1 VLILKTS
8 ASWKSDDI
16 ITEIEH
22 NIDLNQVAYCISDT
36 GNNLT
41 RTFRLLNCKHIADIN
56 HKFTLM
62 IQSVFE
68 HHPLLDTYTKALSS
82 LRAQKSMSKIARIV
96 PPNQRIMNRFMNLT
110 PLFKWGIK
118 MIHLLDNNELTD
130 DEALALSFLEPLRE
144 FVGDAYKI
152 LVRMHK
158 MQKILKNKGFNENTA
173 KEAMK
178 VFSNMKSNTSVKI
191 KELLDEY
198 FADLT
203 IKTEGKTICCSSDI
217 IESCFGKYK
226 EVVKGNKTVG
236 ISDLCLCI
244 AAMTGE
250 NNSDKTNQAM
260 EEISI
265 KHVKDW
271 GAKNITKTLFAE
283 KIELNKIMERNYIWK
298 K

>member
-1 VLILKTS
+1 
-8 ASWKSDDI
+8 
-16 ITEIEH
+16 
-22 NIDLNQVAYCISDT
+22 
-36 GNNLT
+36 
-41 RTFRLLNCKHIADIN
+41 
-56 HKFTLM
+56 M

-68 HHPLLDTYTKALSS
+68 NNQLLDEYTKALSS

-110 PLFKWGIK
+110 PLFKWGLK

-130 DEALALSFLEPLRE
+130 DEAAVLSFLEPLKD
-144 FVGDAYKI
+144 FVGDTYKI
-152 LVRMHK
+152 LIRLHK
-158 MQKILKNKGFNENTA
+158 IQKTLKNKGFNEKTA
-173 KEAMK
+173 TEAMK
-178 VFSNMKSNTSVKI
+178 VFSSMKSGNSLKI
-191 KELLDEY
+191 KEQLDKY

-203 IKTEGKTICCSSDI
+203 IKSEGKTICCSSDI

-250 NNSDKTNQAM
+250 NNSGKTNQAM

-283 KIELNKIMERNYIWK
+283 KIELNKIVERNYLWK